1 MLFSRN
7 TQINQQLL
15 KLPLTLIFV
24 FLFQKEMIGW
34 YVLFSTLV
42 TGYKLYVNFECIPI
56 RFLSQQQ

>member
-7 TQINQQLL
+7 IQINRQLL

-42 TGYKLYVNFECIPI
+42 TGYKLYVNFKCIPI
-56 RFLSQQQ
+56 RFLPQQQ

>member
-42 TGYKLYVNFECIPI
+42 IGYKLYVNFECIPI

>member
-1 MLFSRN
+1 MSFSRN

-42 TGYKLYVNFECIPI
+42 TGYELYVNFKCIPI
-56 RFLSQQQ
+56 RFLPQQQ